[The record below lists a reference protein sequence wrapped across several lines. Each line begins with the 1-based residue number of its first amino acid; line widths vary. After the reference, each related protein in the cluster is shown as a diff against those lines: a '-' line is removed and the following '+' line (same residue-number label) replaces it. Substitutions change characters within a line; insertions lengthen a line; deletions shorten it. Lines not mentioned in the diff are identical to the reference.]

1 MNRACCRLTG
11 GSDCLSTDAPS
22 FSFGMSESALTYIS
36 TNPILSEAH
45 NCSRAQR
52 LRFVLASRRGGV
64 CRSVPIKAKR
74 QTSRQMMTATTAR
87 RAAN

>member
-1 MNRACCRLTG
+1 MV
-11 GSDCLSTDAPS
+11 GSTVRIWKNDTRHL
-22 FSFGMSESALTYIS
+22 SFGMSESVLKYMS

-52 LRFVLASRRGGV
+52 LRVASCRGDV

-74 QTSRQMMTATTAR
+74 QTSMQTMTATTAR